1 MAIKTQ
7 LSDRLELFYVTES
20 FHGELWE
27 VIMSKRELQS
37 EIQRQ
42 NCIVRIHKAVITKG
56 EEVDTEYIKPK
67 NYKGKPYT
75 YEEKYGGK

>member
-1 MAIKTQ
+1 MAIQTQ
-7 LSDRLELFYVTES
+7 LSDRLELFYVVKS
-20 FHGELWE
+20 FHGKPWE

-42 NCIVRIHKAVITKG
+42 NCIVGIHKAVITKG

-67 NYKGKPYT
+67 NSKGKPYT